1 MMVIRIIGPPMTIH
15 VGNDETLKK
24 KKGLKTVILRLV
36 DRPLTKTHKDRV

>member
-24 KKGLKTVILRLV
+24 KCLKTVILRLV

>member
-24 KKGLKTVILRLV
+24 KKRSE
-36 DRPLTKTHKDRV
+36 DCDP